1 MTLPTLLSTPKTK
14 SPSSWNAWA
23 VISVFVLMTLGL
35 LIAGAGGVKIL
46 AIAFPFGS
54 FLVGWFLY
62 FRYPPLYIGFVWW
75 ILFVTA
81 FVRRYADFRGGA
93 FTDPSPI
100 LLAPYAAIVVC
111 GHTLYF
117 NLPKVREQGSAPFVL
132 VFTSM
137 LYGYLVGVIKN
148 SPILAT
154 IKGLEWITPLL
165 FGYHLYVHW
174 YRYPEYGRHLRKV
187 FLWGVILMGSYGI
200 YQYLVA
206 PDWDRLWLV
215 SSKMITSGLPI
226 PQGMRVWSTMNS
238 PAPFGDYMATGLL
251 LLLSSRNILVVPA
264 SAVGF
269 LSFLLCMV
277 RTAWLG
283 WILGMFSLV
292 VSLPHKQKIQ
302 ILVTI
307 LVLAAIVIPL
317 STVEPFATT
326 IGKRLQTLSDI
337 STDNSANERQIAFGL
352 LINDAISE
360 LIGKGF
366 GGFDTDS
373 AFLVLMIELGWFG
386 AITYVS
392 GFALCVFLVLTFKS
406 KNDDVFLSTI
416 QAILIK
422 SLFFLL
428 SAPTMRGAHGVM
440 LWSSIGIA
448 LAGRKYHQIIDQ
460 RNAAIANQVMVDT
473 DELTNKSAHRL

>member
-1 MTLPTLLSTPKTK
+1 MTLPTLLSPPKTN
-14 SPSSWNAWA
+14 SPSSWIAWV
-23 VISVFVLMTLGL
+23 VISVFALVTLGL
-35 LIAGAGGVKIL
+35 LMAGAGGSKIL
-46 AIAFPFGS
+46 TITFPLGS
-54 FLVGWFLY
+54 LIVGWYLY
-62 FRYPPLYIGFVWW
+62 FRYPSLYIGFVWW
-75 ILFVTA
+75 ILFLTA

-93 FTDPSPI
+93 FVDPNPI
-100 LLAPYAAIVVC
+100 LLAPYAAMVVC

-117 NLPKVREQGSAPFVL
+117 NLPKVKEQGSAPFIL

-137 LYGYLVGVIKN
+137 LYGYLVGIIRN
-148 SPILAT
+148 SPFVAT
-154 IKGLEWITPLL
+154 VKGLEWITPLL
-165 FGYHLYVHW
+165 FAYHLYVHW
-174 YRYPEYGRHLRKV
+174 YRYPEYGRNLRKV
-187 FLWGVILMGSYGI
+187 FLWGVIVMGSYGI

-215 SSKMITSGLPI
+215 SSKMITSGLPV

-238 PAPFGDYMATGLL
+238 PAPFGDYMATGLFL
-251 LLLSSRNILVVPA
+251 LLTSRNILAIPA

-283 WILGMFSLV
+283 WVLGMISLVFSL
-292 VSLPHKQKIQ
+292 PRKQKMQ

-326 IGKRLQTLSDI
+326 ITKRLQTLTDI
-337 STDNSANERQIAFGL
+337 SNDTSANERQFAFGL
-352 LINDAISE
+352 LINDALTE
-360 LIGKGF
+360 LIGRGF
-366 GGFDTDS
+366 GGFETDS

-386 AITYVS
+386 ATAYVA
-392 GFALCVFLVLTFKS
+392 GFALCVFLVLTFKT
-406 KNDDVFLSTI
+406 KNGDIFLSTI

-428 SAPTMRGAHGVM
+428 SSPTMRGAHGVM

-448 LAGRKYHQIIDQ
+448 LAGRKYHQIMEQ
-460 RNAAIANQVMVDT
+460 RSVAIANQEMAET
-473 DELTNKSAHRL
+473 GLNPPLS